1 MNGETTETA
10 AAVSVNEGMEQ
21 SSNFLAE
28 TSVRALPPIALMCAL
43 LLVWEVLVRVMEIS
57 ALVLPAPSAIAVNVV
72 AEAEF
77 YLRHFVVTGIEVV
90 VGLFFAIAL
99 GCSLGMV
106 IAFSKSLGSA
116 VYPLIIGAQ
125 VTPKV
130 AIAPLLLIW
139 FGFELTPKVI
149 LTALISF
156 FPIVISMIVGL
167 NAARREQVYL
177 FRSMGAGGTQTFFK
191 LLVPAALPVFFGG
204 LKVAATLSVI
214 GAVIGEFT
222 SASSGLGYVLLF
234 SAGTLDTTAAFA
246 SVFYLVILGLLVF
259 LVVILVERLVIPAHM
274 RQRIEE
280 TSQSM

>member
-90 VGLFFAIAL
+90 VGLFFCHRIRVL
-99 GCSLGMV
+99 PWNGHR
-106 IAFSKSLGSA
+106 IF
-116 VYPLIIGAQ
+116 Q
-125 VTPKV
+125 VTRQRGLPPDHRCPGDTKSRHRTASSDLV
-130 AIAPLLLIW
+130 R
-139 FGFELTPKVI
+139 FELTPKVI

-177 FRSMGAGGTQTFFK
+177 FRSMGAGGTQTFFNSHS
-191 LLVPAALPVFFGG
+191 P
-204 LKVAATLSVI
+204 
-214 GAVIGEFT
+214 
-222 SASSGLGYVLLF
+222 SS
-234 SAGTLDTTAAFA
+234 
-246 SVFYLVILGLLVF
+246 
-259 LVVILVERLVIPAHM
+259 RHP
-274 RQRIEE
+274 
-280 TSQSM
+280 